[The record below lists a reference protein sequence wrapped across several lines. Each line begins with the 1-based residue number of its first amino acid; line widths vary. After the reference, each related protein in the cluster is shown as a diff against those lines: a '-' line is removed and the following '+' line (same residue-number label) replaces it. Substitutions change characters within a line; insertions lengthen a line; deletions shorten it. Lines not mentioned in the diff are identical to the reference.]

1 MFNAKHF
8 KAIFNRGFA
17 FDKLRMYNDA
27 INDYS
32 KALDLDNKNAFA
44 YYNRGI
50 SYDKKGD
57 YDNAIIDFTSAI

>member
-8 KAIFNRGFA
+8 KAIFNRGFLYSIIIGFA

-44 YYNRGI
+44 FYNVLNQL
-50 SYDKKGD
+50 DLD
-57 YDNAIIDFTSAI
+57 

>member
-1 MFNAKHF
+1 MQNILRQYSIEVTKSL
-8 KAIFNRGFA
+8 IVGFA

-44 YYNRGI
+44 YYNVMMKLYFSERYFI
-50 SYDKKGD
+50 R
-57 YDNAIIDFTSAI
+57 

>member
-1 MFNAKHF
+1 MALMFNPTHF

-27 INDYS
+27 ISDYT
-32 KALDLDNKNAFA
+32 KAIEMESRNAFA

-50 SYDKKGD
+50 S
-57 YDNAIIDFTSAI
+57 